1 VRNASAKTS
10 VVLAVCE
17 REENS
22 PPVNSLLL
30 FLSYSFILFR
40 NVGSCGLAGS
50 SGGLASFV
58 FALIFCFPSFLFF
71 VFPYILLFFSF
82 FPRLYCFS
90 PSPSAVPFPCKR
102 IEPHAVTQ
110 GANKQNI
117 KEQPSKTEEEEE
129 EEIKRERE

>member
-1 VRNASAKTS
+1 MRNASAKTS
-10 VVLAVCE
+10 VVLAVCD

-71 VFPYILLFFSF
+71 VFLIHNFFFFFFSKTLLFFPFSF
-82 FPRLYCFS
+82 CRSISLQTYRTARS
-90 PSPSAVPFPCKR
+90 DTGSEQTKYKR
-102 IEPHAVTQ
+102 ATQ
-110 GANKQNI
+110 QNGRRRRD
-117 KEQPSKTEEEEE
+117 KG
-129 EEIKRERE
+129 ERE